1 MIRYDFDFKDQ
12 QTYIKAL
19 IEDLKS
25 LIIWSP
31 VLKDSSIL
39 QQQLIVVSVVDQVEY
54 LRNAFNACVD
64 QKS

>member
-54 LRNAFNACVD
+54 LRNTFNID
-64 QKS
+64 Q

>member
-54 LRNAFNACVD
+54 LRNAFNID
-64 QKS
+64 Q

>member
-12 QTYIKAL
+12 QTYIRAL

-54 LRNAFNACVD
+54 LRNAFNID
-64 QKS
+64 Q

>member
-1 MIRYDFDFKDQ
+1 MIRYDFDYKDQ

-19 IEDLKS
+19 SEDLKS

-39 QQQLIVVSVVDQVEY
+39 QQQLIVVSVVDQVDY
-54 LRNAFNACVD
+54 LRNAFNID
-64 QKS
+64 Q

>member
-31 VLKDSSIL
+31 VLKRFFYTAATINCG
-39 QQQLIVVSVVDQVEY
+39 E
-54 LRNAFNACVD
+54 CC
-64 QKS
+64 